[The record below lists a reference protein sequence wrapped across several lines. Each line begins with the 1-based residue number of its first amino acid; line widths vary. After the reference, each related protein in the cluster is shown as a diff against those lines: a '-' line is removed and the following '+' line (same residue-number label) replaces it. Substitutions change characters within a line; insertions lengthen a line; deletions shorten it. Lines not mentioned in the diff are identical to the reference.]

1 MSPREMFQKAK
12 VQHYL
17 DQVEEQYHLSR
28 FFEARR
34 IAERAVSIDP
44 QNRECIALRR
54 AVEQSIQ
61 ELAGRMNGGSAHVHR
76 EGRSPGRKDLVMLVD
91 QDERVL
97 LALTRTLHRHGY
109 QVIGATSYEE
119 AQEVLTQTKPDAVV
133 SEVNFAE
140 GSRGFDLFSFMRRA
154 AETANIP
161 FLFTA
166 VRLDPEVLI
175 AGKRLGVD
183 DFIVKP
189 FDNEVVAVSIQQCLQ
204 RRRLTAAHG

>member
-1 MSPREMFQKAK
+1 MSPREMYQKAK

-28 FFEARR
+28 FLEARR
-34 IAERAVSIDP
+34 MAERAVSLDP
-44 QNRECIALRR
+44 QNRECIALHR

-61 ELAGRMNGGSAHVHR
+61 ELVGRLNGIPVTSRR
-76 EGRSPGRKDLVMLVD
+76 EGKQSVRKDLALIVD

-97 LALTRTLHRHGY
+97 LALTQTLHRHAY
-109 QVIGATSYEE
+109 QVIGATSYDE
-119 AQEVLTQTKPDAVV
+119 ARQVLALTRPDVVV
-133 SEVNFAE
+133 SEVNFAD
-140 GSRGFDLFSFMRRA
+140 GSRGFDLFSLMRGSS
-154 AETANIP
+154 ETAKVP

-166 VRLDPEVLI
+166 VRLDPDLLI

-204 RRRLTAAHG
+204 RRRISPLHS